1 MGRWQIFGVP
11 VGLKGRL
18 QRTWH
23 QIYTRKQEGKNITM
37 FKALRNN
44 YWIRFYASFTR
55 EEEMREFVSL
65 WHSISS
71 THSLNDL
78 NDTIFGDGRQMGTTV
93 QVVPTKFSSQQTSV
107 KLKSIPV
114 GKQKLNQSV
123 VSLLGL
129 CCTTKS

>member
-1 MGRWQIFGVP
+1 
-11 VGLKGRL
+11 
-18 QRTWH
+18 
-23 QIYTRKQEGKNITM
+23 
-37 FKALRNN
+37 
-44 YWIRFYASFTR
+44 
-55 EEEMREFVSL
+55 MREFVSL